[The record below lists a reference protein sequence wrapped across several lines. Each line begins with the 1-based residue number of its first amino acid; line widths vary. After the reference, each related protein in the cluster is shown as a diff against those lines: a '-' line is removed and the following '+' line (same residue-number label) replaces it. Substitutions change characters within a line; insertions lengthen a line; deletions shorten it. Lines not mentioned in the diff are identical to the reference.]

1 MQACLHVL
9 ARFRPKVDIAFPIS
23 SPSFSLSL
31 LLLSLSR
38 ISPPHLIFA
47 LSLFSSPFF
56 LSFSLCLSS
65 NVLPLVLHVS
75 SRFSLFRVLPCS
87 SPHKMDPLVSVRV
100 PTPDTSHVGLHKTFP
115 DVYEAAE
122 DSFLFLDALAEDLPF
137 LLRRRPSLVLE
148 MGSGSGCVI
157 SFLRTLFLRAFDAS
171 SRDALSAKPAK
182 EEATV
187 ADANNGGTTTDA
199 HTAHIASRPSPSSSS
214 PSSPSSSPSSS
225 SSSSPLFIPC
235 FFAVDCNLSATEATL
250 ETARR
255 SEKSESRDCRAATRL
270 RGRSD
275 HRDEAPESVSAT
287 SPDRAESCRCAVDAV
302 ASDLFRAFRP
312 SERRKLPSSSSSHS
326 PSSREAGNASRHEG
340 LFDVVLFNPPYV
352 PGSPRER
359 PRNPA
364 DWAWWGGED
373 GREVIDQF
381 LRQVTANLTA
391 AGVLYLVLEKRNR
404 IDQVVAHM
412 EAEGFAAKQVKRRK
426 IHGGEDL
433 SVWRFTRF

>member
-1 MQACLHVL
+1 
-9 ARFRPKVDIAFPIS
+9 
-23 SPSFSLSL
+23 
-31 LLLSLSR
+31 
-38 ISPPHLIFA
+38 
-47 LSLFSSPFF
+47 
-56 LSFSLCLSS
+56 
-65 NVLPLVLHVS
+65 
-75 SRFSLFRVLPCS
+75 
-87 SPHKMDPLVSVRV
+87 MDPLVSVRV
-100 PTPDTSHVGLHKTFP
+100 RTPDTSHVGLHKAFP

-171 SRDALSAKPAK
+171 RRDALSAKPAN

-187 ADANNGGTTTDA
+187 VDANSSGANDA
-199 HTAHIASRPSPSSSS
+199 HAARIASRPSSSSPSSSPSSSS
-214 PSSPSSSPSSS
+214 PSSPSSSP
-225 SSSSPLFIPC
+225 FFVPC

-255 SEKSESRDCRAATRL
+255 SEKSERRECGAATRVC
-270 RGRSD
+270 GRSD
-275 HRDEAPESVSAT
+275 HRDEEPGAVSAT
-287 SPDRAESCRCAVDAV
+287 SPDRAGSCRSAVDV
-302 ASDLFRAFRP
+302 LASDLFRGFRS
-312 SERRKLPSSSSSHS
+312 SERRKVSSSSSSHS
-326 PSSREAGNASRHEG
+326 PSSREAEKVTRHEG

-359 PRNPA
+359 PPNPA

-381 LRQVTANLTA
+381 LPQVTANLTA

-412 EAEGFAAKQVKRRK
+412 EAEGFAAKQVQRRK